1 MSKTYFNI
9 DFKKVKTAEQYKNW
23 NAHNR
28 RDESHTSSN
37 VDSSQSHKN
46 ICFIDMKETYTQ
58 YRSRIKQ
65 KIRLFN
71 NKNKTRHRDL
81 RKDKDGHSTSAFNI
95 VVSMSNG
102 CMNEAEAINYLTD
115 AHKWFKKRFKGH
127 QCLNSHIHLEETTE
141 HLHIQ
146 FSYFNDEKGK
156 WNQKG
161 MYQDGI
167 SDLDNINNLFEKEV
181 ASKYGLKRGD
191 LQTKPEPS
199 LSPNQAEALKEKI
212 QQEELKRLRDLLDTT
227 KQELVVPTI
236 TKHQIER
243 KVGTTL
249 LGTAKLKT
257 SNVYSSKEVT
267 VLMDHIYQLHDEIQ
281 KKDLRIHNLSTVHN
295 EAIRILER
303 EDNFINMNRKMTA
316 KHNHLL
322 LQVEQKTKRI
332 NYMKKESKQIE
343 DLYQHR
349 KSLLA
354 QIKQDVHPLLFIN
367 EPYKKT
373 QNGFIMKSPLR
384 PDNNPSFYV
393 FKDKSSQNWVYKDF
407 SSQEMGDNLD
417 LYMQVNSTDFNT
429 ALEDLSKYINQSP
442 TLQESEITIS
452 TGTDKL
458 LKNMNDV
465 QIVAGNMIKLSN
477 IYFDP
482 LKKML
487 NDRKILKVPNW
498 LKQIRNL
505 VHNSFNL
512 CIETI
517 KKSFSLRGNGSFKGF
532 LGTGAISHINN
543 NKSETAIVEGMFDA
557 LSLYQEHENQL
568 NYIILNSVANWKDI
582 KQLNLDNQEIIIY
595 LDNDDAGHE
604 TADLISQYCG
614 DQYLDHHVIFP
625 IKKDINEDLIK
636 GHNVNIDQ
644 KIALPSTGDNE
655 PDITI

>member
-28 RDESHTSSN
+28 RDESHTSAN
-37 VDSSQSHKN
+37 VDTSRSHKN
-46 ICFIDMKETYTQ
+46 IYLIDKEETYAQ
-58 YRSRIKQ
+58 YRSRIKEQ
-65 KIRLFN
+65 IKSFN
-71 NKNKTRHRDL
+71 KKNNTRHRDL

-115 AHKWFKKRFKGH
+115 AHEWFKKRFKGY

-167 SDLDNINNLFEKEV
+167 TDLNNINDLFEKEV

-199 LSPNQAEALKEKI
+199 LSPNQAEALKEKV

-227 KQELVVPTI
+227 KQELVLPSI

-249 LGTAKLKT
+249 LGAAKLKT
-257 SNVYSSKEVT
+257 SNVYSSKEVSG
-267 VLMDHIYQLHDEIQ
+267 LMDHIHQLHDEIQ

-303 EDNFINMNRKMTA
+303 EDNFIDMNRKMTA

-322 LQVEQKTKRI
+322 MQVEQKTKRI
-332 NYMKKESKQIE
+332 NYMKKENKQIE

-349 KSLLA
+349 QSLVA
-354 QIKQDVHPLLFIN
+354 QIKQDVHPLLFIY

-384 PDNNPSFYV
+384 TDNNPSFYV

-517 KKSFSLRGNGSFKGF
+517 KKSFSLRGNRSFKGF
-532 LGTGAISHINN
+532 LGIGAISHINN
-543 NKSETAIVEGMFDA
+543 NANRTTIVEGMFDA
-557 LSLYQEHENQL
+557 LSLYQEHDNDL
-568 NYIILNSVANWKDI
+568 SYIILNSVSNWEGI
-582 KQLNLDNQEIIIY
+582 KQLKLDEQEVIIY
-595 LDNDDAGHE
+595 LDNDNAGQE
-604 TADLISQYCG
+604 TSELISQYCK
-614 DQYLDHHVIFP
+614 DQGLDHHVIFP

-636 GHNVNIDQ
+636 GHNINIDQ